1 MIDKFFVLSI
11 TYMRILFF
19 FLLIY
24 GHFMFSQNESLLI
37 VKDSLTLKAVKL
49 HGIDG
54 YGNLYYTAQNNSFTK
69 KTNKDQLTYSNFQLG
84 ELTSANPFNPLKINV
99 FYRDFNTI
107 ILLDNRLAE
116 IIRLDFNQI
125 QPFRNLSNV
134 STGYDSTLW
143 LFNQDTQQL
152 ELFDYSTLKTKL
164 KTIPVQSQV
173 LDLKSDYN
181 YCYMLTERFLYI
193 YNYFGSL
200 IKKIENKGYQELNFS
215 KGLILLR
222 NNNDLYI
229 YDESLNLIKPL
240 KIPNLLI
247 KQFLV
252 TDETLYIY
260 DDENLRRYQLK
271 TP

>member
-1 MIDKFFVLSI
+1 MH
-11 TYMRILFF
+11 MRTLCFF
-19 FLLIY
+19 FLIF
-24 GHFMFSQNESLLI
+24 GQFTFCQIESRLMI
-37 VKDSLTLKAVKL
+37 KDSFKLKAVKL

-54 YGNLYYTAQNNSFTK
+54 YGNLYYTSKNNSFTK

-99 FYRDFNTI
+99 FYRDFNTV

-116 IIRLDFNQI
+116 IVRLDFNQI
-125 QPFRNLSNV
+125 QPFRNLSHV

-143 LFNQDTQQL
+143 IFNQDTQQL

-181 YCYMLTERFLYI
+181 YCYILTEKFLYV

-200 IKKIENKGYQELNFS
+200 VNKIENKGYEELNFS
-215 KGLILLR
+215 KGMLLLR

-229 YDESLNLIKPL
+229 FDKSLNLIKPL